1 MSSDSP
7 TKTSALQP
15 QHAQPSSPSPP
26 LNPSWAWRIRKL
38 LQGGNRQLLT
48 RDDVPLRDLSRK
60 WILITGS
67 NNGIG
72 RSAAHF
78 FAECGANLVLACRP
92 NPPAHETR
100 PEEVVAECEALG
112 RETAGSH
119 GEGKGQSIEVWDVDF
134 SRLSS
139 VVALAERWGETGRGL
154 DVLCNNAG
162 ISSSFYAGIT
172 PSASEGKQAE
182 GAWMRRTE
190 DGFEL
195 VHQVNFLA
203 HCLLTFL
210 LLPSLARTPDPRI
223 VCTTSNL
230 QFFASVDALDRFDSK
245 GLRSGESLYGNNKL
259 FLQIWIS
266 ELQRRVD
273 SAEEEQYRKIRIDGV
288 HPGTADTGIWHRQ
301 DAAAE
306 GSGVSGWLKSLPDR
320 VFKRFAS
327 LSIISPEQG
336 AYAIVNAATKPREA
350 VGEGRV
356 EGEGAGGGKYFN
368 RIWETEPM
376 PHCSDARTRGF
387 VWRKTLEEL
396 QAYDQDL
403 VTRLP
408 SFVQTLP

>member
-1 MSSDSP
+1 MLPNSQTQFTNSHP
-7 TKTSALQP
+7 EQETTITQP
-15 QHAQPSSPSPP
+15 PP
-26 LNPSWAWRIRKL
+26 LNPSWLWRIRKL
-38 LQGGNRQLLT
+38 LQGGNHQPLT
-48 RDDVPLRDLSRK
+48 REEVPHRNLSGK

-92 NPPAHETR
+92 NSPPHETR
-100 PEEVVAECEALG
+100 PEKVMAECKARG
-112 RETAGSH
+112 PGIAARD
-119 GEGKGQSIEVWDVDF
+119 QSIEVWDVDF

-139 VVALAERWGETGRGL
+139 VVALAERWRETRRGL

-162 ISSSFYAGIT
+162 ISSSFYADVA
-172 PSASEGKQAE
+172 PSASEEGKEAE

-195 VHQVNFLA
+195 VHQINFLA

-210 LLPSLARTPDPRI
+210 LLPSLAQTADPRI

-230 QFFASVDALDRFDSK
+230 QFFASVDALEHFEAA

-266 ELQRRVD
+266 ELQNRLDRAEGEGYRR
-273 SAEEEQYRKIRIDGV
+273 IRIDGV

-301 DAAAE
+301 DTAGE
-306 GSGVSGWLKSLPDR
+306 GSGVSGWLRRLPDR
-320 VFKRFAS
+320 AFKWVAS

-336 AYAIVNAATKPREA
+336 AYAIVNAAIKAREE
-350 VGEGRV
+350 VGEERA
-356 EGEGAGGGKYFN
+356 EGVGGGGGKYFN

-376 PHCSDARTRGF
+376 PHCSDPRTREF

-396 QAYDQDL
+396 RAHDQDL
-403 VTRLP
+403 VSRFP
-408 SFVQTLP
+408 SFVRRS

>member
-1 MSSDSP
+1 MSSNPSTKIASP
-7 TKTSALQP
+7 HHQQATPLTP
-15 QHAQPSSPSPP
+15 TPP
-26 LNPSWAWRIRKL
+26 LTPSWSWRVRKL
-38 LQGGNRQLLT
+38 LQGGNHQPLT
-48 RDDVPLRDLSRK
+48 RDDVPHRDLSGK

-92 NPPAHETR
+92 DPPPHETR
-100 PEEVVAECEALG
+100 PEEVVAECKARSPEAA
-112 RETAGSH
+112 AGA
-119 GEGKGQSIEVWDVDF
+119 QSIEVWDVDF
-134 SRLSS
+134 SQLSS
-139 VVALAERWGETGRGL
+139 VLALAEQWRKTGRGL

-162 ISSSFYAGIT
+162 ISSSFYADVA
-172 PSASEGKQAE
+172 PSASEGKEAE

-195 VHQVNFLA
+195 VHQINFLA

-230 QFFASVDALDRFDSK
+230 QFFASVDALEHFDSR
-245 GLRSGESLYGNNKL
+245 GLRSGDSLYGNNKL
-259 FLQIWIS
+259 FLQIWIP
-266 ELQRRVD
+266 ELQKRLDHAQEEGYRR
-273 SAEEEQYRKIRIDGV
+273 IRIDGV

-301 DAAAE
+301 DTAGG
-306 GSGVSGWLKSLPDR
+306 GSGANGWLKRLPDR
-320 VFKRFAS
+320 AFKRLAS

-336 AYAIVNAATKPREA
+336 AYAIVNAATKPREE
-350 VGEGRV
+350 VGEGRAGV
-356 EGEGAGGGKYFN
+356 VGGGGGGGKYFN

-376 PHCSDARTRGF
+376 PHCSDPRTRDF

-396 QAYDQDL
+396 RAYDQGL
-403 VTRLP
+403 VSRFP
-408 SFVQTLP
+408 SFVGCL

>member
-7 TKTSALQP
+7 TKASNPQP
-15 QHAQPSSPSPP
+15 QHEQPTSPPPP
-26 LNPSWAWRIRKL
+26 LNPSWTWRIRKL
-38 LQGGNRQLLT
+38 LQGGNRQHLT
-48 RDDVPLRDLSRK
+48 RNDVPLRDLSGR

-92 NPPAHETR
+92 YPPAHETR
-100 PEEVVAECEALG
+100 PEEVVAECEARG
-112 RETAGSH
+112 REAAKSH
-119 GEGKGQSIEVWDVDF
+119 GERKGQKIEVWDVDF

-139 VVALAERWGETGRGL
+139 VVALAERWRETGRGL

-162 ISSSFYAGIT
+162 ISSSFYAGVA
-172 PSASEGKQAE
+172 PSASEGERAE

-230 QFFASVDALDRFDSK
+230 QFFASVDALERFDSG

-259 FLQIWIS
+259 FLQIWLS
-266 ELQRRVD
+266 ELQQRLD
-273 SAEEEQYRKIRIDGV
+273 SAEEERYRGISIDGV

-306 GSGVSGWLKSLPDR
+306 GGGVSGWLKRLPDR
-320 VFKRFAS
+320 AFKQLAS
-327 LSIISPEQG
+327 LSVISPEQG
-336 AYAIVNAATKPREA
+336 AYAIVNAATKSRGE
-350 VGEGRV
+350 VEEGRV
-356 EGEGAGGGKYFN
+356 EGEAGGGGKYFN

-376 PHCSDARTRGF
+376 PHCSDARTREF

-396 QAYDQDL
+396 RAYDQDW
-403 VTRLP
+403 VSQLP
-408 SFVQTLP
+408 SFVKTPS